1 MSSGDAGDAYDRRK
15 DERIVSNQTA
25 IPYMQMRG
33 GSSKGVYFL
42 ASDLPPDLT
51 TRDNVLKWVMGAHG
65 DPRQID
71 GLGGADPLTSKIAII
86 NASSRDDCDIDY
98 SFVQALVGDDR
109 LDDTPN
115 CGNLLSAVGA
125 FALESGLLK
134 RDGDNAK
141 IDVFMTNSGN
151 RCRLSFPISDGLPLY
166 DGDARIDGVFGTSAP
181 VMCQYA
187 DLAGSACG
195 SLWPTGTIRDDF
207 LGYSATC
214 VDNGMP
220 VVALRAEEFGISGQ
234 ETPDALNANEDL
246 KQKLEAIR
254 LLAGDAM
261 GLGDVTGKAVPKMCL
276 VSAPINGGAI
286 HTRTFIPKVC
296 HKAIGVLGAV
306 SVATAAIHPA
316 SAVHD
321 LAVIPQADETGQ
333 ETEKHKALTI
343 EHPSGVFDVTLTL
356 ASGSEFDILGAGLLR
371 TARLL
376 ARGEV
381 FVPTSVWKGA

>member
-1 MSSGDAGDAYDRRK
+1 M
-15 DERIVSNQTA
+15 SNQTA

-42 ASDLPPDLT
+42 ASDLPADPE
-51 TRDNVLKWVMGAHG
+51 TRRNILKWVMGAYG

-86 NASSRDDCDIDY
+86 GKSSREGCDIDY
-98 SFVQALVGDDR
+98 SFVQALVGEDR
-109 LDDTPN
+109 LDETPN

-125 FALESGLLK
+125 FALEAGLLS
-134 RDGDNAK
+134 RNGSDAD

-151 RCRLSFPISDGLPLY
+151 RCRLSFPIRDGLPVY

-181 VMCQYA
+181 VICHYA

-195 SLWPTGTIRDDF
+195 SLWPTGAVRDEF
-207 LGYSATC
+207 LGFSATC

-234 ETPDALNANEDL
+234 ETPEELNANDDL
-246 KQKLEAIR
+246 KQKLEAVR

-261 GLGDVTGKAVPKMCL
+261 GLGDVSGKAVPKMCL
-276 VSAPINGGAI
+276 ISAPINGGAI
-286 HTRTFIPKVC
+286 HTRTFIPKTC

-306 SVATAAIHPA
+306 SAATAAIHPD
-316 SAVHD
+316 SAVYD
-321 LAVIPQADETGQ
+321 LAVIPQTDERDQADAIQ
-333 ETEKHKALTI
+333 KDMTI
-343 EHPSGVFDVTLTL
+343 EHPSGVFDVTLKL
-356 ASGSEFDILGAGLLR
+356 ATGSDFDILGAGLLR

-381 FVPTSVWKGA
+381 FIPTSVWKGA